1 MSNIASVIAV
11 AKQAGDA
18 IMAIYHSDDFVV
30 EYKPDESPVTKADM
44 EANRIIIAGLKKI
57 SDLPVLTEE
66 SPVDYEQ
73 RKDWQRYWLVD
84 PLDGTKNFIA
94 KQGDFTVNIAL
105 IEAHE
110 PTLGVVYIPVNG
122 DVYCAEKGLGAFKN
136 ARLIFNHSTRTDLIA
151 ASSVFHNTDEMSNFF
166 KLHGITRIT
175 AFGSSLKICKLAE
188 GSIDVY
194 PRLNGTKEWDTAAS
208 HVIANEAGCKLIDVQ
223 TREPLLYNKCSLK
236 NNHFIASRN
245 DLQFLN
251 IQEAQVQV
259 R

>member
-1 MSNIASVIAV
+1 MINTASVIAI

-18 IMAIYHSDDFVV
+18 IMAIYHSNDFFV
-30 EYKPDESPVTKADM
+30 EYKSDESPVTKADM
-44 EANRIIIAGLKKI
+44 EANRIIIAGLKKL

-73 RKDWQRYWLVD
+73 RKGWSSYWLVD

-94 KQGDFTVNIAL
+94 KQGEFTVNIAL

-110 PTLGVVYIPVNG
+110 PVLGVVYIPVTG

-136 ARLIFNHSTRTDLIA
+136 GKLIFNHSTRTDLIA
-151 ASSVFHNTDEMSNFF
+151 ASSVFHTTDEMTNFF
-166 KLHGITRIT
+166 KLHAITRIT

-208 HVIANEAGCKLIDVQ
+208 HVIANEAGCKLIDVK
-223 TREPLLYNKCSLK
+223 TKEPLLYNKCSLK

-251 IQEAQVQV
+251 I
-259 R
+259 

>member
-1 MSNIASVIAV
+1 VSNITSVIEV
-11 AKQAGDA
+11 AKQAGKA
-18 IMAIYHSDDFVV
+18 IMEIYRSDDYFV
-30 EYKPDESPVTKADM
+30 EYKSDESPVTKADLK
-44 EANRIIIAGLKKI
+44 ANRIIIAGLKNV

-73 RKDWQRYWLVD
+73 RKDWERYWLVD
-84 PLDGTKNFIA
+84 PLDGTKNFVA
-94 KQGDFTVNIAL
+94 KNGDFTVNIAL

-110 PTLGVVYIPVNG
+110 PILGVVYLPLNG
-122 DVYCAEKGLGAFKN
+122 DVYFAEKGLGAFKN
-136 ARLIFNHSTRTDLIA
+136 GSLIFNHSVRTDLIA
-151 ASSVFHNTDEMSNFF
+151 ASSVFHSTDEMTNFF

-223 TREPLLYNKCSLK
+223 TQQPIMYNKRSLK

-251 IQEAQVQV
+251 I
-259 R
+259 

>member
-1 MSNIASVIAV
+1 MNEVESVISV

-18 IMAIYHSDDFVV
+18 IMAIYLTNNFFVAYKSD
-30 EYKPDESPVTKADM
+30 ETPVTKADM
-44 EANRIIIAGLKKI
+44 DANRIIIAGLKKI

-66 SPVDYEQ
+66 SPIDYEE
-73 RKDWQRYWLVD
+73 RKDWERYWLVD

-94 KQGDFTVNIAL
+94 KQGEFTVNIAL
-105 IEAHE
+105 IEADE
-110 PTLGVVYIPVNG
+110 PVLGVVYVPVNG

-136 ARLIFNHSTRTDLIA
+136 GRIIFNNSTRTDLIA
-151 ASSVFHNTDEMSNFF
+151 ASSVFHNTDGMTNFF

-208 HVIANEAGCKLIDVQ
+208 HVLANEAGCKLIDVQ
-223 TREPLLYNKCSLK
+223 TRKPLLYNKCSLK

-245 DLQFLN
+245 DLQFF
-251 IQEAQVQV
+251 
-259 R
+259 

>member
-1 MSNIASVIAV
+1 MSNITSVIEV
-11 AKQAGDA
+11 AKQAGKA
-18 IMAIYHSDDFVV
+18 IMEIYRSDDYFV
-30 EYKPDESPVTKADM
+30 EYKSDESPVTKADLK
-44 EANRIIIAGLKKI
+44 ANRIIIAGLKNV

-73 RKDWQRYWLVD
+73 RKDWERYWLVD
-84 PLDGTKNFIA
+84 PLDGTKNFVA
-94 KQGDFTVNIAL
+94 KNGDFTVNIAL

-110 PTLGVVYIPVNG
+110 PILGVVYLPLNG
-122 DVYCAEKGLGAFKN
+122 DVYFAEKGLGAFKN
-136 ARLIFNHSTRTDLIA
+136 GSLIFNHSVRTDLIA
-151 ASSVFHNTDEMSNFF
+151 ASSVFHSTDEMTNFF

-223 TREPLLYNKCSLK
+223 TQQPIMYNKRSLK

-251 IQEAQVQV
+251 I
-259 R
+259 

>member
-1 MSNIASVIAV
+1 MSNITSVIEV
-11 AKQAGDA
+11 AKQAGKA
-18 IMAIYHSDDFVV
+18 IMEIYHSDDYFV
-30 EYKPDESPVTKADM
+30 EYKSDESPVTKADLK
-44 EANRIIIAGLKKI
+44 ANRIIIAGLKNV

-73 RKDWQRYWLVD
+73 RKDWERYWLVD

-94 KQGDFTVNIAL
+94 KNGDFTVNIAL

-110 PTLGVVYIPVNG
+110 PILGVVYLPLNG
-122 DVYCAEKGLGAFKN
+122 DLYFAEKGLGAFKN
-136 ARLIFNHSTRTDLIA
+136 GSLIFNHSVRTDLIA
-151 ASSVFHNTDEMSNFF
+151 ASSVFHSTVEMTDFF

-223 TREPLLYNKCSLK
+223 TQQPIMYNKRSLK

-251 IQEAQVQV
+251 I
-259 R
+259 

>member
-1 MSNIASVIAV
+1 VSNIASVIAV
-11 AKQAGDA
+11 AKQAGNA
-18 IMAIYHSDDFVV
+18 IMEIYHSDDYFVG
-30 EYKPDESPVTKADM
+30 YKSDKSPVTKADLK
-44 EANRIIIAGLKKI
+44 ANRIIIAGLKNV

-73 RKDWQRYWLVD
+73 RKDWERYWLVD

-94 KQGDFTVNIAL
+94 KNYDFTVNIAL

-110 PTLGVVYIPVNG
+110 PILGVVYLPLNG
-122 DVYCAEKGLGAFKN
+122 DVYFAEKGLGAFKN
-136 ARLIFNHSTRTDLIA
+136 GSLIFNHSVRTDLIA
-151 ASSVFHNTDEMSNFF
+151 ASSVFHSTDEMTDFF

-175 AFGSSLKICKLAE
+175 AFGASVKICKLAE

-251 IQEAQVQV
+251 IQEAQA
-259 R
+259 

>member
-1 MSNIASVIAV
+1 MSNITSVIEV
-11 AKQAGDA
+11 AKQAGKA
-18 IMAIYHSDDFVV
+18 IMEIYRSDDYFV
-30 EYKPDESPVTKADM
+30 EYKSDESPVTKADLK
-44 EANRIIIAGLKKI
+44 ANRIIIAGLKNV

-73 RKDWQRYWLVD
+73 RKDWERYWLVD

-94 KQGDFTVNIAL
+94 KNGDFTVNIAL

-110 PTLGVVYIPVNG
+110 PILGVVYLPLNG
-122 DVYCAEKGLGAFKN
+122 DVYFAEKGLGAFKN
-136 ARLIFNHSTRTDLIA
+136 GSLIFNHSVRTDLIA
-151 ASSVFHNTDEMSNFF
+151 ASSVFHSTDEMTDFF

-223 TREPLLYNKCSLK
+223 TQQPIMYNKRSLK

-251 IQEAQVQV
+251 I
-259 R
+259 